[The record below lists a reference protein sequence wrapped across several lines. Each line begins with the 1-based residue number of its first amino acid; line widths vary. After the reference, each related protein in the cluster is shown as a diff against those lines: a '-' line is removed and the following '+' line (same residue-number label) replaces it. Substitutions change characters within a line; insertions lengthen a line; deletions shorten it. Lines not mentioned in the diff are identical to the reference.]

1 MKYTIQRLRVGPM
14 ASNSYLV
21 SNLEKQ
27 AFLVD
32 AGGDAKKIL
41 NEIQKQ
47 ELNLIMILNTHGHF
61 DHIAANA
68 EVMKATGASLYIH
81 QQDMSA
87 LFDLSLNLAGY
98 FASTFESVEKAYPL
112 SHGQKLSFGTDEI
125 TVLHTPGHTPGGVCY
140 FLEDHLFT
148 GDTLFAGNVGRC
160 DLIGGD
166 MQQLL
171 HSIATQIM
179 MLPDTTK
186 IWPGHQ
192 EGSDLGRERASNPWI
207 QKALALWKI

>member
-14 ASNSYLV
+14 SSNSYLV
-21 SNLEKQ
+21 SNPEKQ

-47 ELNLIMILNTHGHF
+47 ELNLTMILNTHGHF

-68 EVMKATGASLYIH
+68 RIMNATGARLYIH

-87 LFDLSLNLAGY
+87 LFDTSLNLAGY
-98 FASTFESVEKAYPL
+98 FASTFETVEKAYPL
-112 SHGQKLSFGTDEI
+112 FHGQKLNFGTDDI

-140 FLEDHLFT
+140 LLADYLFT

-179 MLPDTTK
+179 ILPDTTK

-207 QKALALWKI
+207 QKALALWKT